1 MTITLE
7 YNGKEYKLGFT
18 RASIKQMEQD
28 GFNFM
33 EAQSHP
39 ATLAFSLIEGA
50 FHTYNPK
57 MSEEKIYEIFDSLER
72 REELVST
79 LMEMFQEPLAIL
91 KSPEGDEAKA
101 KNVPWKVI

>member
-1 MTITLE
+1 MENQEIVVEKNNSNRHNYVETYVYYSAI
-7 YNGKEYKLGFT
+7 
-18 RASIKQMEQD
+18 RALMERD

-57 MSEEKIYEIFDSLER
+57 MSEEKIYEIFS
-72 REELVST
+72 
-79 LMEMFQEPLAIL
+79 
-91 KSPEGDEAKA
+91 EA
-101 KNVPWKVI
+101 